1 MPEVAYAQKNAARC
15 RCYGCPVQKD
25 SSCARDKYHAVS
37 GTLAT
42 AEPPAVGGL
51 PGLYCSTWLAICDD
65 LDFSGMCQCMSCA
78 VYAENSLDQWKYCQ
92 RGSAAQIG

>member
-1 MPEVAYAQKNAARC
+1 MPEVAYTQKNVTRC

-25 SSCARDKYHAVS
+25 SSCAQDKYKAVS
-37 GTLAT
+37 ATLAT
-42 AEPPAVGGL
+42 ADPPAASDL
-51 PGLYCSTWLAICDD
+51 PGMYCANGRAICDD
-65 LDFSGMCQCMSCA
+65 IDFSGMCQCMSCA